1 MSDKRGPIERAMAE
15 ANTIMKNQA
24 KIEDESSIRKIGEDF
39 IRKIGEVD
47 INIRSGGTG
56 PEQDPSCVTDAL
68 RYHGAILKDLP
79 KEPADKTVYTAY
91 LKKTALI
98 TMSLEARL
106 PDETTRLLSGNFEE
120 ADEAVSL
127 FFGYMVACGFHPGSV
142 TRAMREFLD
151 SCDE

>member
-1 MSDKRGPIERAMAE
+1 MINPNLDEMMNTQLAALEKAYEAAKRDHGGCKHMSNESIAQSLPPASAAGRAVR
-15 ANTIMKNQA
+15 
-24 KIEDESSIRKIGEDF
+24 ESTS
-39 IRKIGEVD
+39 
-47 INIRSGGTG
+47 NA
-56 PEQDPSCVTDAL
+56 TDAKP
-68 RYHGAILKDLP
+68 YQSDILKDIP
-79 KEPADKTVYTAY
+79 TEPSAGTTYTAY
-91 LKKTALI
+91 LKKTALV

-142 TRAMREFLD
+142 TRAMRGFLD

>member
-1 MSDKRGPIERAMAE
+1 MSD
-15 ANTIMKNQA
+15 
-24 KIEDESSIRKIGEDF
+24 
-39 IRKIGEVD
+39 
-47 INIRSGGTG
+47 
-56 PEQDPSCVTDAL
+56 
-68 RYHGAILKDLP
+68 ILKDLP
-79 KEPADKTVYTAY
+79 KEPADKTVYTAF

-127 FFGYMVACGFHPGSV
+127 FFGYMVSCGFHPGSV

-151 SCDE
+151 SCDDGG

>member
-1 MSDKRGPIERAMAE
+1 MINTNLDEMMNTQLAALEKAYEAAKRDHGGCKHMSNESIAQSLPPASAAGRAARE
-15 ANTIMKNQA
+15 AA
-24 KIEDESSIRKIGEDF
+24 K
-39 IRKIGEVD
+39 
-47 INIRSGGTG
+47 TY
-56 PEQDPSCVTDAL
+56 PENP
-68 RYHGAILKDLP
+68 LKDLP
-79 KEPADKTVYTAY
+79 KEPKDTVYTAY
-91 LKKTALI
+91 LKKTALV